1 MIKEENGDLMA
12 PLCIASNKCDELIK
26 YYMQQNFME
35 KAHILSVAASEG
47 LLSSTFLSSENKIE
61 EKNVPEDVYNE

>member
-1 MIKEENGDLMA
+1 MA

-47 LLSSTFLSSENKIE
+47 LLSSGLLPSEDKVE
-61 EKNVPEDVYNE
+61 EKNASDNVYNE

>member
-1 MIKEENGDLMA
+1 MA

-47 LLSSTFLSSENKIE
+47 LLSSVLLPSEDKVE
-61 EKNVPEDVYNE
+61 EKNASDNVYNE